1 LIVSAQ
7 EHADLGVR
15 TADARD
21 LMMHS
26 NVEDPRPRVAR
37 NNPPKRAVCERQ
49 SPGVSLNDMVCTL
62 ARSLEHGARHIDA
75 HCGGAARFGERQQA
89 TFTATEF

>member
-1 LIVSAQ
+1 
-7 EHADLGVR
+7 
-15 TADARD
+15 
-21 LMMHS
+21 
-26 NVEDPRPRVAR
+26 
-37 NNPPKRAVCERQ
+37 
-49 SPGVSLNDMVCTL
+49 MVCTL